1 MRKFI
6 RTALISA
13 AIGLAVGLIFTAV
26 ALFSVNFD
34 IRNLDL
40 CGEPQKITRECHSLD
55 TLKEIDINLFNTDI
69 RVKESPDEKIH
80 VTYYT
85 TDCCSKSF
93 TDGYGQISLHEKGN
107 SWIHSI
113 KQYTKGIF
121 HGAKQ
126 WGLETVIEIPSTQ
139 MKETDTLD
147 SYLQSLSDNSLT
159 INLKTSNGN
168 IIVEKSMYAA
178 VLNVQTSNGFISLS
192 DTYTH
197 TLYANTSNGD
207 LIFNNV
213 FGYTA
218 NAQTSNGRIDLENSK
233 YTDMALITS
242 NGDINIKNTNLSI
255 LKVNTSNGAITL
267 SDIQADKQ
275 LSADT
280 SNGDIQF
287 KDIKAENM
295 IFDTSN
301 GSISGNII
309 GQPTDYFIKS
319 DTSLGNDSL
328 AVYNEQNPNTNR
340 SLEAYTS
347 NGDINVTFS
356 E

>member
-1 MRKFI
+1 MNKF
-6 RTALISA
+6 TKLALISA
-13 AIGLAVGLIFTAV
+13 AIGLSVGLIFTAV

-34 IRNLDL
+34 VRNLDL
-40 CGEPQKITRECHSLD
+40 CGDPQKITRECHSLD

-69 RVKESPDEKIH
+69 RLKESPDEKIH

-93 TDGYGQISLHEKGN
+93 TDGYGQISLHESGN

-139 MKETDTLD
+139 MKEIDTLD
-147 SYLQSLSDNSLT
+147 SYLQSLSDKSLT
-159 INLKTSNGN
+159 VNLKTSNGN
-168 IIVEKSMYAA
+168 ITVEKSMYAA

-197 TLYANTSNGD
+197 TLYADSSNGD
-207 LIFNNV
+207 LLLNNI

-218 NAQTSNGRIDLENSK
+218 NAQTSNGRIDFENSQ
-233 YTDMALITS
+233 YTNIALITS
-242 NGDINIKNTNLSI
+242 NGDINIKNANLSV
-255 LKVNTSNGAITL
+255 LKANTSNGAITL
-267 SDIQADKQ
+267 SDIQANKQ
-275 LSADT
+275 LSAGT

-287 KDIKAENM
+287 KDIKAENIM
-295 IFDTSN
+295 FGTSN

-309 GQPTDYFIKS
+309 GKITDYFIES
-319 DTSLGNDSL
+319 GTSLGNDSL
-328 AVYNEQNPNTNR
+328 AVYNKQNPDTNR
-340 SLEAYTS
+340 SLKAYTS